1 MPLKIYSIYDNPP
14 WLPLS
19 LIWGERVCGS
29 HMGNFNTGR
38 RHICCVGGLEIE
50 GYNWTSLTK
59 TREKKE
65 RKKKEKKKRKFTRER
80 EKELLE
86 EKRRE
91 EGGFRSQVRRKAAT
105 EVGSYAS
112 ERERERE
119 RESRKRERHWE
130 RKRAAALLRVS
141 NGTRNVFLLLPFWTE
156 RRENKRNTN
165 KK

>member
-1 MPLKIYSIYDNPP
+1 MPLKIYSIYDDPP
-14 WLPLS
+14 WLPLC
-19 LIWGERVCGS
+19 LPFGGKGVRIPYEE
-29 HMGNFNTGR
+29 FNTGR

-105 EVGSYAS
+105 EVGSYAQAS

-119 RESRKRERHWE
+119 REPQERETLREKESRRAPPRFERNSE
-130 RKRAAALLRVS
+130 RVS
-141 NGTRNVFLLLPFWTE
+141 PSSFLNGKTRNQ
-156 RRENKRNTN
+156 
-165 KK
+165 KKYK